1 MKKKIV
7 VFSGAGLDKASG
19 IDTYRDIKNGLWYN
33 YNPEEVATI
42 DGWDKNPVK
51 VLEFHNMLK
60 EKLSTIIPNEAHNS
74 LVCLESGYDVTHITQ
89 NVTNLLEM
97 AGASN
102 VIHLH
107 GQLTKARG
115 SSYPNKE
122 NLEYHVIDT
131 GYEPINLGDMCP
143 ITDSQ
148 LRPNLV
154 WFGEYPHN
162 LFEAYEAIINADTL
176 LIVGTSLQISYTLHM
191 LLEVKNHNKAC
202 EIYYIDPN
210 PVEILD
216 NDGLMVNY
224 IRNDA
229 VDGLADIVNEL
240 ITKSNKNKKET
251 E

>member
-1 MKKKIV
+1 MRKKIV

-19 IDTYRDIKNGLWYN
+19 IDTYRDIENGLWYN

-42 DGWDKNPVK
+42 EGWENNPAK
-51 VLEFHNMLK
+51 VLEFHNMLIG
-60 EKLSTIIPNEAHNS
+60 KLSTATPNEGHHS
-74 LVCLESGYDVTHITQ
+74 LVRLESEYDVIHITQ

-122 NLEYHVIDT
+122 NLEYHVIDVD
-131 GYEPINLGDMCP
+131 YEPINIGDMCP
-143 ITDSQ
+143 VTNSQ

-154 WFGEYPHN
+154 WFGEYPHS
-162 LFEAYEAIINADTL
+162 LLEAYEAVINADVL

-191 LLEVKNHNKAC
+191 LVEVKNYNKDC
-202 EIYYIDPN
+202 QIYYIDPN
-210 PVEILD
+210 PVHYLD
-216 NDGLMVNY
+216 NYGITVNY
-224 IRNDA
+224 IRKDA
-229 VDGLADIVNEL
+229 VDGLADMVEEL
-240 ITKSNKNKKET
+240 ITKSSNDKEET